1 MAHWHVSPSVS
12 EAYPPLRATPL
23 QGQRKDQKIRI
34 VPIRPVLFGDPRRR
48 LRIPWAPGKS
58 RIMTCRARGSD
69 AHVAAGCPQ
78 GQGSGNK
85 TRSIIFLF
93 RWGSSNNWRLANR
106 RMMDMHGLVD
116 DAEEA
121 TVGAIR
127 RTALNKSEAP
137 ETANGYLPW
146 LLGTILGSL
155 LNARS
160 ILSDHR
166 E

>member
-1 MAHWHVSPSVS
+1 
-12 EAYPPLRATPL
+12 
-23 QGQRKDQKIRI
+23 
-34 VPIRPVLFGDPRRR
+34 
-48 LRIPWAPGKS
+48 
-58 RIMTCRARGSD
+58 
-69 AHVAAGCPQ
+69 
-78 GQGSGNK
+78 
-85 TRSIIFLF
+85 
-93 RWGSSNNWRLANR
+93 
-106 RMMDMHGLVD
+106 MHGLVD